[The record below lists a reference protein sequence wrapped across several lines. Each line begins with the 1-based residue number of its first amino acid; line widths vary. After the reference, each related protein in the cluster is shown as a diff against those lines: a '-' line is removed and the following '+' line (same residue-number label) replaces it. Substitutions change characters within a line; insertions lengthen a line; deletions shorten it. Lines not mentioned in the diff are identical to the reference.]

1 MPIYEFDGMEVKLPA
16 SGNFY
21 VADTAV
27 VIGNV
32 EIGEDVSIWFN
43 AVVRGD
49 NDVIRIGAG
58 SNVQDG
64 SVLHVDPGFPVI
76 IEEDVTI
83 GHMAM
88 VHGCTIGRGTLI
100 GMKATVLNG
109 AKIGE
114 GCLIGA
120 GALIPEGK
128 EIPPR
133 SVVMGAPG
141 KIVREVT
148 EADIPRVTRGAKN
161 YRQHWRRYVATCRPQ
176 ALPLFTRS

>member
-1 MPIYEFDGMEVKLPA
+1 MPIFEFDGMRVKTPE

-21 VADTAV
+21 VAETAV

-58 SNVQDG
+58 SNIQDG
-64 SVLHVDPGFPVI
+64 SVVHVDPGFPVH

-88 VHGCTIGRGTLI
+88 IHGCTIGRGSLV
-100 GMKATVLNG
+100 GMGAVILNG

-120 GALIPEGK
+120 NTLIPEGK

-148 EADIPRVTRGAKN
+148 EADVPRVTRGAKN
-161 YRQHWRRYVATCRPQ
+161 YKTHWRRYAATFKPQ
-176 ALPLFTRS
+176 V

>member
-1 MPIYEFDGMEVKLPA
+1 MPLYEFDGMRVKTPA

-43 AVVRGD
+43 AVIRGD
-49 NDVIRIGAG
+49 NDKITIRDG
-58 SNVQDG
+58 SNVQD
-64 SVLHVDPGFPVI
+64 SCMLHVDPGFPIV
-76 IEEDVTI
+76 IEEDVSI
-83 GHMAM
+83 GHMVM
-88 VHGCTIGRGTLI
+88 LHGCTIGRGSLI
-100 GMKATVLNG
+100 GMGAVILNG

-120 GALIPEGK
+120 NALIPEGK

-161 YRQHWRRYVATCRPQ
+161 YKAHWRRYAASFKPQ
-176 ALPLFTRS
+176 V

>member
-1 MPIYEFDGMEVKLPA
+1 MPLYAFDGLRVTTPA

-21 VADTAV
+21 VAPTAV

-32 EIGEDVSIWFN
+32 EIGEDVSVWFN

-64 SVLHVDPGFPVI
+64 AVLHVDPGFPI
-76 IEEDVTI
+76 LIGENVTI

-88 VHGCTIGRGTLI
+88 VHGCTIGAGSLV
-100 GMKATVLNG
+100 GMAAVILNG
-109 AKIGE
+109 ARIGE

-141 KIVREVT
+141 KVVREVS
-148 EADIPRVTRGAKN
+148 EEDLPRVGRGAVN
-161 YRQHWRRYVATCRPQ
+161 YRQNWRRYAARLEPMG
-176 ALPLFTRS
+176 

>member
-1 MPIYEFDGMEVKLPA
+1 MPIYEFDGMRVTLPA

-32 EIGEDVSIWFN
+32 TLGEDVSIWFN
-43 AVVRGD
+43 AVIRGD
-49 NDVIRIGAG
+49 NDAITIGSG

-64 SVLHVDPGFPVI
+64 SVLHVDPGFPIVI
-76 IEEDVTI
+76 GDDVTI

-88 VHGCTIGRGTLI
+88 VHGCTIGSGTLV
-100 GMKATVLNG
+100 GMGAVILNG

-120 GALIPEGK
+120 NTLIPEGK

-141 KIVREVT
+141 KVVREVT
-148 EADIPRVTRGAKN
+148 EADLPRVTRGAKN
-161 YRQHWRRYVATCRPQ
+161 YKQHWRRYAANLKPQ
-176 ALPLFTRS
+176 TVTLFERS